1 MAKFTVDAEAVFAAQ
16 SSVAATITRI
26 QADAAAL
33 MAQLTGLQGSWGGE
47 ASTAFQTVAADWR
60 SVQQRVEES
69 ITAINAALG
78 AAGRQYLEVE
88 QTNARL
94 FALR

>member
-16 SSVAATITRI
+16 TSVASTITRI
-26 QADAAAL
+26 QSDAAAL
-33 MAQLTGLQGSWGGE
+33 MAQLTGLQGSWGGD
-47 ASTAFQTVAADWR
+47 ASVAFQTVAADWR
-60 SVQQRVEES
+60 AVQQRVEES
-69 ITAINAALG
+69 IGAINAALG

-88 QTNARL
+88 QANARM